1 MYSLYAF
8 VFSCKPNHNDN
19 DDDPSVICLIF
30 MHNVIFLTYQSVAM
44 ERKTA
49 NSKTTVRKA
58 HILFIL

>member
-8 VFSCKPNHNDN
+8 FFSCKPNHNGN
-19 DDDPSVICLIF
+19 DDDPCYMF
-30 MHNVIFLTYQSVAM
+30 NFYAQCHFLTYQSVAK